1 MRRGSGKETKLCY
14 GAHALMEN
22 RNELLVD
29 PEVSQATGTSWWVG
43 AAYNLLRMAK
53 FLPQQ
58 A

>member
-1 MRRGSGKETKLCY
+1 MRKGSGKATRLCY

-22 RNELLVD
+22 RSELLID
-29 PEVSQATGTSWWVG
+29 LEVSQATGTSWWVG
-43 AAYNLLRMAK
+43 AAYDLLRMAK